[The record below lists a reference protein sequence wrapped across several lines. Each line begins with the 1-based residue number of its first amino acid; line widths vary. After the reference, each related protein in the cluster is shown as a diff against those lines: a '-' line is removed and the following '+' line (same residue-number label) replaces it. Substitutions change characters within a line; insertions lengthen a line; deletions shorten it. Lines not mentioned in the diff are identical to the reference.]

1 MQASGSNGPGDS
13 ANHVLYASEAGIAT
27 VTLNRPAQ
35 RNALSSSANARL
47 FALWEE
53 IDADPQVRCVIL
65 TSADCGT
72 FCAGMDLK
80 EAAQLRADRGVD
92 VLTLLKDPFYARMRT
107 VKKPIIAAMTGH
119 FTGAGMVLATNVD
132 LRVGLAGTVGGIT
145 EAKHG
150 RGSPWAV
157 PLLWTLPQ
165 ALITEMV
172 LTADTIPV
180 ERLAA
185 VGFVNYVE
193 ATPAAVRA
201 RARSMAESI
210 CANAPLSVAAGKASL
225 LAGMALGSE
234 AGMARA
240 HELHHVV
247 YNSAD
252 AQEGPR
258 AFAEKRK
265 PQWLGR

>member
-1 MQASGSNGPGDS
+1 MQAGKELETQD
-13 ANHVLYASEAGIAT
+13 HVLCTVEEGIAT

-35 RNALSSSANARL
+35 RNALSSRANARL
-47 FALWEE
+47 YEIWEE
-53 IDADPQVRCVIL
+53 VDRDASVRCVVL

-80 EAAQLRADRGVD
+80 EAAQLRAEKGID
-92 VLTLLKDPFYARMRT
+92 VLKLLKDPFYARMRE

-119 FTGAGMVLATNVD
+119 FTGAGMVLATNAD

-157 PLLWTLPQ
+157 PLLWTVPQ
-165 ALITEMV
+165 ALIMEMV
-172 LTADTIPV
+172 LTAESLPV

-193 ATPAAVRA
+193 PTPDAVRA
-201 RARSMAESI
+201 RSRKLAESI
-210 CANAPLSVAAGKASL
+210 RENAPLSVAAGKASL

-234 AGMARA
+234 AGMAKA

-247 YNSAD
+247 YDSAD

>member
-1 MQASGSNGPGDS
+1 MASDE
-13 ANHVLYASEAGIAT
+13 HVLYEFVDGIAT
-27 VTLNRPAQ
+27 ITLNRPAQ
-35 RNALSSSANARL
+35 RNALSSAANARL
-47 FALWEE
+47 FALWDEVE
-53 IDADPQVRCVIL
+53 ADARVRVVIL

-80 EAAQLRADRGVD
+80 EAAQLRADTGAD
-92 VLTLLKDPFYARMRT
+92 VLSLLKDPFYARMRS
-107 VKKPIIAAMTGH
+107 VAKPIIAAMTGH
-119 FTGAGMVLATNVD
+119 FTGGGMVLATNAD
-132 LRVGLAGTVGGIT
+132 LRVGLAGTGGGIS

-157 PLLWTLPQ
+157 PLLWSLPQ
-165 ALITEMV
+165 ALLMEMV
-172 LTADTIPV
+172 MTGEPMPV

-185 VGFVNYVE
+185 LGFVNYVE
-193 ATPAAVRA
+193 ATPDAVRG
-201 RARSMAESI
+201 RALALAQNIRD
-210 CANAPLSVAAGKASL
+210 NAPLSVAAAKASL

-240 HELHHVV
+240 HEFHHAV
-247 YNSAD
+247 YASAD

-265 PQWLGR
+265 PQWQGR